1 MAESK
6 LRPTRWREYMQ
17 AHNSERMGNR
27 RNQYFL
33 LILLAIVMILY
44 DWVDKN
50 VSLMY
55 IYIYPALTSA
65 CVPNYTDRI
74 SFPCLENKLPN
85 F

>member
-1 MAESK
+1 MVESK

-44 DWVDKN
+44 DWVDKKCILD
-50 VSLMY
+50 VY
-55 IYIYPALTSA
+55 IYILH
-65 CVPNYTDRI
+65 
-74 SFPCLENKLPN
+74 
-85 F
+85 